1 MRRDDLLNGRL
12 WLVILVIL
20 LTSCDHATTND
31 ERIRLG
37 TNTWPGYAPL
47 HLGSEIGATHSNRFE
62 LVDLAT
68 TQELLKGL
76 LVGSLDGGGMTLQEL
91 LNARDLGLDL
101 IIVAV
106 TNISNGADALISQPQ
121 FSSIAELKGHK
132 VGCDPTSL
140 CALMLKRAADQ
151 AELSPDDFEIVP
163 LTPIEHESA
172 FGSRT
177 VDAVITFEPALTK
190 LLELGGKRI
199 FSSADIPNEI
209 IDVLVLRRSVIEAQ
223 PRIADQLNALWFD
236 ATQYFTDNPAAS
248 YTLMDKRLKIGSP
261 ALRQAFKGLTIPS
274 QSGAGMLLQDQG
286 AALQPSLLQV
296 QSIMLELGEI
306 SAEGPVNTFFLPNAG
321 QQ

>member
-1 MRRDDLLNGRL
+1 LLNARL
-12 WLVILVIL
+12 WLLSLVIL
-20 LTSCDHATTND
+20 LTSCDHATTD
-31 ERIRLG
+31 SDRIRLG

-47 HLGSEIGATHSNRFE
+47 HLGSEIGGTKSSQFE

-91 LNARDLGLDL
+91 FNARDLGLDL
-101 IIVAV
+101 IIVTV
-106 TNISNGADALISQPQ
+106 TNVSNGADALISQPQ
-121 FSSIAELKGHK
+121 FSSIAELKGRK

-172 FGSRT
+172 FRSRS
-177 VDAVITFEPALTK
+177 VDAVVTFEPALTK
-190 LLELGGKRI
+190 LVELGGTRI

-209 IDVLVLRRSVIEAQ
+209 IDVLVLRRSVIDEQ
-223 PRIADQLNALWFD
+223 PRIAEQLNALWFD
-236 ATQYFTDNPAAS
+236 AIQYFTDNPAAS
-248 YTLMDKRLKIGSP
+248 YSLMDKRLKIGNP

-274 QSGAGMLLQDQG
+274 ESGAAMLLQNQG
-286 AALQPSLLQV
+286 AALQPSLRQV

-306 SAEGPVNTFFLPNAG
+306 SAEGPVNTFFLPSDG